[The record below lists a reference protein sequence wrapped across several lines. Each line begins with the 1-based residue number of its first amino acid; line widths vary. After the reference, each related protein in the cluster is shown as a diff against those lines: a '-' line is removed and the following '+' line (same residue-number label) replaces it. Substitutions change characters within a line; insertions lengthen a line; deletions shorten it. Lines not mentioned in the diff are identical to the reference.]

1 MKQQEGKSG
10 RWFVRLMTSLLQFL
24 YNSIYITGIQTLRIF
39 ARIRNRLIRFL
50 RPLGDLFRRLYARFL
65 RRRVRFLHFS
75 GVRILRN
82 LRWES
87 GKIKRTHQTHGL
99 RKAIVHVTRSTSHRA
114 VLSAAVQVVLTIQF
128 WNNQNYALFLDYGG
142 EESIVIEDEG
152 VFEEATEMMNQ
163 RMVFDAATETELRV
177 HGVYQLGIVSPG
189 VCKSVDTVCDSLI
202 QSSSDVISEA
212 AGLYVNG
219 ELTGVVRSST
229 DLRYLLE
236 TMLSDEKAEQKA
248 DSAEYLESVEL
259 INGLFPTER
268 IESADAVRK
277 TMEDELHI
285 MVSRKETYTESISY
299 KTVTQKDSSQYTD
312 YSRVTQQG
320 KEGER
325 TCVDTVYY
333 VGDEEVRREEVSRE
347 VTKEPVNKVVVV
359 GTKKRPTGKI
369 PGEASG
375 TFTWPSPSVRYVT
388 STFGARWGTTH
399 WGIDIAGSGAYGQT
413 IVAADGGTVSYVKL
427 HNYGYGYHLL
437 IDHGNGY
444 QTLYAHASKILV
456 TSGQK
461 VAKGQAIAQIGSTGD
476 STGPHL
482 HFEILKN
489 GSKVDPLP
497 YIQ

>member
-24 YNSIYITGIQTLRIF
+24 YNRIYITGIQTLRIF

-114 VLSAAVQVVLTIQF
+114 VLSAAVQVVLPLAAVGFLVLTIQF

-152 VFEEATEMMNQ
+152 VFEEATEMMNH

-312 YSRVTQQG
+312 YSKVTQQG
-320 KEGER
+320 EEGELFL
-325 TCVDTVYY
+325 
-333 VGDEEVRREEVSRE
+333 GDIFISLDHAVVQAEEYGTYPGESAYLESVRRSKMKTALMLANIDRAMEELRVE
-347 VTKEPVNKVVVV
+347 YEGKEMRYKYDAFKMHYIDGISNEDIADCMNC
-359 GTKKRPTGKI
+359 GKNT
-369 PGEASG
+369 P
-375 TFTWPSPSVRYVT
+375 
-388 STFGARWGTTH
+388 ARWSKEL
-399 WGIDIAGSGAYGQT
+399 IRKMS
-413 IVAADGGTVSYVKL
+413 VKL
-427 HNYGYGYHLL
+427 FG
-437 IDHGNGY
+437 
-444 QTLYAHASKILV
+444 
-456 TSGQK
+456 
-461 VAKGQAIAQIGSTGD
+461 
-476 STGPHL
+476 
-482 HFEILKN
+482 
-489 GSKVDPLP
+489 VDGTERW
-497 YIQ
+497 